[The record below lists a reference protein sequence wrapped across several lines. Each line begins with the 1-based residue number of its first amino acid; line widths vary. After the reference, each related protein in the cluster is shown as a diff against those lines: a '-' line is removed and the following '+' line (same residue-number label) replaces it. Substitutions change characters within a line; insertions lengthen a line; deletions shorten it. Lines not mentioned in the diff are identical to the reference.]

1 MAEKGQ
7 LMKKLVNIMKEVK
20 HVPKRGYN
28 EFHKYNYVTEADV
41 VERVREELVK
51 NNVLLIPSVE
61 DYSVREIE
69 TRTGKA
75 QIATVKISFSF
86 IDADTGEGSFITM
99 IGEGMDTGDKAIY
112 KAITGAQKYVLM
124 KTFLIP
130 TGDDPELEE
139 LPQKPQSQSK
149 KITIEQLLERI
160 KAVEVNDE
168 KYPGKNL
175 VEIYDT
181 NKEYVA
187 FLAQNA
193 DKPEVRKAA
202 QYLLKLKGDIN
213 EVSF

>member
-1 MAEKGQ
+1 
-7 LMKKLVNIMKEVK
+7 
-20 HVPKRGYN
+20 
-28 EFHKYNYVTEADV
+28 
-41 VERVREELVK
+41 
-51 NNVLLIPSVE
+51 
-61 DYSVREIE
+61 
-69 TRTGKA
+69 
-75 QIATVKISFSF
+75 
-86 IDADTGEGSFITM
+86 M

-139 LPQKPQSQSK
+139 LPQKPQPQSK

-202 QYLLKLKGDIN
+202 QYLLKLKGDIK
-213 EVSF
+213 